1 MTKSTKM
8 WSVHLV
14 YSDSSDMESF
24 LTEEELRNYLIDM
37 LRYYSHYIEVDI
49 EKNVDNIETLI
60 YYIINICTE
69 VEQLECNMI
78 IEKVHMLDFEKQN
91 IVVYE

>member
-1 MTKSTKM
+1 MTTKM
-8 WSVHLV
+8 WSVHIV

-37 LRYYSHYIEVDI
+37 LRYYSHYIEVEI

-78 IEKVHMLDFEKQN
+78 LEKVHMLDFEKQN